1 LFYLREITSDLEN
14 ETASIYEQELL
25 NIFHYV
31 TNLFFTSND
40 KQIKVNKCLNKYES
54 SWVLINLTFFS
65 KKCSTELL
73 KEEYLTNLLYIM
85 EKTEEVPLLNH
96 VVFIISNILGE
107 KSESEV
113 FEYILKN
120 HKNFLIR
127 LKQLLK
133 RESYSLGFK
142 KILTWSLNNFVKG
155 LGSINYNDVI
165 D

>member
-1 LFYLREITSDLEN
+1 
-14 ETASIYEQELL
+14 
-25 NIFHYV
+25 
-31 TNLFFTSND
+31 
-40 KQIKVNKCLNKYES
+40 
-54 SWVLINLTFFS
+54 
-65 KKCSTELL
+65 
-73 KEEYLTNLLYIM
+73 M